1 MTPKEYRK
9 ITENRERT
17 LRLEH
22 QRNEA
27 EKNVI
32 RKMRKSR

>member
-9 ITENRERT
+9 ITENRART
-17 LRLEH
+17 LRIEH

-27 EKNVI
+27 EKDVI
-32 RKMRKSR
+32 RKMRESR